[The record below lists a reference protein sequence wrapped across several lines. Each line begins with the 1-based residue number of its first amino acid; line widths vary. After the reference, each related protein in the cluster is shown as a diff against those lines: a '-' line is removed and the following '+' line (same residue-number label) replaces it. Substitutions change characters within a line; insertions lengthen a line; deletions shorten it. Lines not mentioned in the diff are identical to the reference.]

1 MPHVFVAG
9 LVHETHTFLS
19 ERTGLDAFEHTLWLR
34 GEAMLARCDGDA
46 SPMGGALEVATARG
60 WQVYPSR
67 YGAAMPSG
75 TVTDDVLE
83 TWWDD
88 VQQDLSAAL
97 TEGIDG
103 ILLILHGAMPF
114 QGFADGEGEILR
126 RISRVLTDRLGRG
139 PIGLVEPSDNIGG
152 GTPGDGTG
160 ILAAF
165 LRYEVD
171 NAVVVINDPAVAAA
185 CHEVSEG
192 DRLQLSIG
200 AKLDRFHGDPMALE
214 VKLENLTDGRF
225 TLENEKSHLA
235 SLVGRHVD
243 MGPSAVVRHQGV
255 RILLTTYKTP
265 PMDLGQL
272 RSQGIVPE
280 DLHMVGI
287 KAAVAHRAAYDP
299 ILAKTYY
306 VDTPGLGSSDL
317 RRFSFQNIPRPMAPL
332 D

>member
-1 MPHVFVAG
+1 
-9 LVHETHTFLS
+9 
-19 ERTGLDAFEHTLWLR
+19 
-34 GEAMLARCDGDA
+34 
-46 SPMGGALEVATARG
+46 
-60 WQVYPSR
+60 
-67 YGAAMPSG
+67 
-75 TVTDDVLE
+75 
-83 TWWDD
+83 
-88 VQQDLSAAL
+88 
-97 TEGIDG
+97 
-103 ILLILHGAMPF
+103 
-114 QGFADGEGEILR
+114 
-126 RISRVLTDRLGRG
+126 
-139 PIGLVEPSDNIGG
+139 
-152 GTPGDGTG
+152 
-160 ILAAF
+160 
-165 LRYEVD
+165 
-171 NAVVVINDPAVAAA
+171 
-185 CHEVSEG
+185 
-192 DRLQLSIG
+192 
-200 AKLDRFHGDPMALE
+200 
-214 VKLENLTDGRF
+214 
-225 TLENEKSHLA
+225 LENEKSHLA